1 MAEACYN
8 EKNADRTI
16 SIMSKQEFVDRLRV
30 SLSGKI
36 SPASVEDNA
45 RYYEDYINTH
55 IRLGEPEED
64 VLEGLGDPRLIARSI
79 VAAESV
85 KTGDGDQVYGGRE
98 EETGHGERF
107 RRVFRIS
114 SLPSWAL
121 PVLAGGI
128 LLVVLVLLG
137 LVFRLV
143 LHMLAWLW
151 PVIAIAMILL
161 FFIKLFGD
169 WLH

>member
-1 MAEACYN
+1 MN
-8 EKNADRTI
+8 
-16 SIMSKQEFVDRLRV
+16 KQEFVDRLRV
-30 SLSGKI
+30 SLSGRI
-36 SPASVEDNA
+36 SPALVEENA
-45 RYYEDYINTH
+45 RYYEDYINTQ
-55 IRLGEPEED
+55 IRLGEWVED
-64 VLEGLGDPRLIARSI
+64 VLEGWGDPRLLASSI
-79 VAAESV
+79 VGAESV

-98 EETGHGERF
+98 EETGRRERF

-128 LLVVLVLLG
+128 LLLMLVLLG

-161 FFIKLFGD
+161 FFIKLFRD

>member
-1 MAEACYN
+1 
-8 EKNADRTI
+8 
-16 SIMSKQEFVDRLRV
+16 MSKQEFVDRLRV

-98 EETGHGERF
+98 EEEEGP
-107 RRVFRIS
+107 IA
-114 SLPSWAL
+114 SL
-121 PVLAGGI
+121 
-128 LLVVLVLLG
+128 
-137 LVFRLV
+137 
-143 LHMLAWLW
+143 
-151 PVIAIAMILL
+151 
-161 FFIKLFGD
+161 
-169 WLH
+169 